1 MFIVSHRPCQ
11 SFGAYIISL
20 FALIVRHS
28 HRDSRLKKCMFR
40 TMADTAIANQE
51 NIMPESLDKPKKPS
65 SGDDQHFR
73 IIRTLGEG
81 EFACFD
87 RVSSNHARLIRTF
100 VHSSIFQV
108 LMGRFYL

>member
-1 MFIVSHRPCQ
+1 
-11 SFGAYIISL
+11 
-20 FALIVRHS
+20 
-28 HRDSRLKKCMFR
+28 MFR

-81 EFACFD
+81 QFLL
-87 RVSSNHARLIRTF
+87 VLIVF
-100 VHSSIFQV
+100 QSIMPV
-108 LMGRFYL
+108 